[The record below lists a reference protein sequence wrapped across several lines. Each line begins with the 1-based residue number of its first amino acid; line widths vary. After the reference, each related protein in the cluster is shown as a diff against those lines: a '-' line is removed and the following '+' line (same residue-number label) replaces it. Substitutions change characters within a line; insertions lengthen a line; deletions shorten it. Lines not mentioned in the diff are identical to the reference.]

1 MQERSD
7 IQALRR
13 LVAAFE
19 PALDRQEA
27 GFTLGAEGPDAAL
40 GGLRRA
46 ALHEVAAASEADAAA
61 AAGFTLGLCLR
72 AALPDAVGDGAA
84 RIRGRAGRAVLWVR
98 QRHGEAEAGKLYPP
112 GLRQAGFSPQALVQV
127 RLGHARDVLRAG
139 VEAAGCGAL
148 AAVVIEPWGE
158 PAVLDLTATRRL
170 ALAAEA
176 SRTPV
181 FLLRPSGAAGQRGG
195 GPSAARTRFRVAAAP
210 SRPLEAN
217 APGHPAFDIVL
228 VRHRA
233 GRDGLAW
240 RLEWNSEDQRFA
252 EQALLRPVVSLPADR
267 PAAPDRP
274 AAWRRAG

>member
-1 MQERSD
+1 LQERSD

-19 PALDRQEA
+19 PPADSQEA
-27 GFTLGAEGPDAAL
+27 AFTLGTEGPDEAI

-72 AALPDAVGDGAA
+72 AALTGATPERAA
-84 RIRGRAGRAVLWVR
+84 RRAGGHAARAVLWVR
-98 QRHGEAEAGKLYPP
+98 QRYGEAETGALHPP
-112 GLRQAGFSPQALVQV
+112 GLRHLGFHPQALVEV

-139 VEAAGCGAL
+139 VEAAACGAL
-148 AAVVIEPWGE
+148 CAVVIEPWGE

-170 ALAAEA
+170 ELAAEA
-176 SRTPV
+176 SGTPV
-181 FLLRPSGAAGQRGG
+181 FLLRPSGAAGA
-195 GPSAARTRFRVAAAP
+195 SAARTRFRVAAAP

-228 VRHRA
+228 VRNRA
-233 GRDGLAW
+233 GRHGLAW
-240 RLEWNSEDQRFA
+240 RVEWNNEDQRFA

-267 PAAPDRP
+267 PAAAGGP